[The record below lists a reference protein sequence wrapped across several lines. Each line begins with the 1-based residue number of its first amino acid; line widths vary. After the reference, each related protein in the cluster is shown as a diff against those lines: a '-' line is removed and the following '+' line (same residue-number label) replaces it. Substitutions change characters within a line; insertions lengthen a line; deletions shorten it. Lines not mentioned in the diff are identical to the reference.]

1 MANDLASQHRAR
13 DLDPPAETSPSE
25 LAAILAAAQSAA
37 PVWAAMAEPQR
48 SRVLDATA
56 DALDAATDELV
67 ETADAETALG
77 ETRLRGEM
85 ARTTGQLRMFAELIR
100 RGEHIDAIISEA
112 DPAAGRPDVRRISI
126 PVGPVAVFS
135 ASNFPFAFSV
145 AGGDTASALAAGCP
159 VVVKAHEGHPLTS
172 RLTTEVVLDALAA
185 AGAPAGVFAT
195 IYGFDAGREL
205 VAAPTIK
212 AVGFTGSLRGGKA
225 LLEIAQSRPEP
236 IPFYGELGS
245 INPVVVL
252 PGAASARAAEI
263 AQGYVGSLTLGVGQ
277 FCTNPGLLFI
287 PQSDALLDAIAAGV
301 DAATGGTMLNERIH
315 DGYVEAV
322 QEPNWRELDQLGHGT
337 AAVERWTAE
346 PEVRHVTLERFQA
359 DQQTLTKER
368 FGPVGLVVTYK
379 SLPELLQV
387 LPTLPGS
394 LSATV
399 HASDAEIGMLGELE
413 AVLRNR
419 AGRLIFN
426 GWPTGV
432 AVVWAM
438 EHGGPWPATTAPWS
452 TSVGATAIRR
462 WLVPVAYQDWPDA
475 ALPAALRRA
484 NPLGFPRTVQPA

>member
-1 MANDLASQHRAR
+1 MALHT
-13 DLDPPAETSPSE
+13 PAGTGASE
-25 LAAILAAAQSAA
+25 LAAVLAAAETAA
-37 PVWAAMAEPQR
+37 PVWAAMAEPER
-48 SRVLDATA
+48 ARALEAAA
-56 DALDAATDELV
+56 DALQGATDELV
-67 ETADAETALG
+67 AAADSETALG
-77 ETRLRGEM
+77 ETRLRGEV
-85 ARTTGQLRMFAELIR
+85 ARTTGQLRMFADLIA
-100 RGEHIDAIISEA
+100 RGEHLDAIISEG
-112 DPAAGRPDVRRISI
+112 DPSAGRPDVRRISI

-172 RLTTEVVLDALAA
+172 RLTTEVLLEALAA
-185 AGAPAGVFAT
+185 AGAPTGVLAT
-195 IYGFDAGREL
+195 IYGVDAGREL

-225 LLEIAQSRPEP
+225 LMAIAQSRPEP

-252 PGAASARAAEI
+252 PDAAGTRTAEI

-287 PQSDALLDAIAAGV
+287 PQSDALLHAIAAAV
-301 DAATGGTMLNERIH
+301 DEATGGTMLSERIH

-322 QEPNWRELDQLGHGT
+322 QDPEWRELDQLGRGGT
-337 AAVERWTAE
+337 AGAARWPAE
-346 PEVRHVTLERFQA
+346 PEVRHVTLAQFRA
-359 DQQTLTKER
+359 GQQTLTKER
-368 FGPVGLVVTYK
+368 FGPVGLVVTYE
-379 SLPELLQV
+379 SLPELLRV
-387 LPTLPGS
+387 LPSLPGTLTAS
-394 LSATV
+394 V
-399 HASDAEIGMLGELE
+399 HASETEVGLLPELE
-413 AVLRNR
+413 AVLRTR

-462 WLVPVAYQDWPDA
+462 WLVPVAYQDWPDG

-484 NPLGFPRTVQPA
+484 NPLGFPRTIQPT

>member
-1 MANDLASQHRAR
+1 MSNNVPSPHRDLN
-13 DLDPPAETSPSE
+13 LDPPDATGATE
-25 LAAILAAAQSAA
+25 LAAVFQAAATAA
-37 PVWAAMAEPQR
+37 PAWAATAEPER
-48 SRVLDATA
+48 AAVLE
-56 DALDAATDELV
+56 ALAEALTGAADELV
-67 ETADAETALG
+67 SVADRETALG

-85 ARTTGQLRMFAELIR
+85 ARTTGQLRMFADLIE
-100 RGEHIDAIISEA
+100 RGEHIDAIISEG
-112 DPAAGRPDVRRISI
+112 DPAAGKPDVRRISI

-172 RLTTEVVLDALAA
+172 GLTTEVLLEAFAT
-185 AGAPAGVFAT
+185 AGAPTGVFAT
-195 IYGFDAGREL
+195 IYGLDAGREL
-205 VAAPTIK
+205 VAAATIK

-225 LLEIAQSRPEP
+225 LMEIAQSRPDP

-245 INPVVVL
+245 VNPVIVL
-252 PGAASARAAEI
+252 PGAASTRASEI

-277 FCTNPGLLFI
+277 FCTNPGLVFV
-287 PQSDALLDAIAAGV
+287 PQNEELLDAIAAAVGV
-301 DAATGGTMLNERIH
+301 STGGTMLTERIH
-315 DGYVEAV
+315 DGYLQAV
-322 QEPNWRELDQLGHGT
+322 QDPDWSGLDQLARGT
-337 AAVERWTAE
+337 AGTGRRVAE
-346 PEVRHVTLERFQA
+346 PEVRRVTLEQFRA
-359 DQQTLTKER
+359 DKATLTDER
-368 FGPVGLVVTYK
+368 FGPVGLVVTYE
-379 SLPELLQV
+379 SVADLLRV

-394 LSATV
+394 LTATV
-399 HASDAEIGMLGELE
+399 HASDAEVGLLPQLE

-438 EHGGPWPATTAPWS
+438 EHGGPWPATTAPWT

-462 WLVPVAYQDWPDA
+462 WLQPVAYQDWPDA